1 MQNKHARKKLNNYQL
16 FSVDVVKIMKLAKE
30 RIPTLVGLKHSSKQL
45 FNAHACSLIDNGR
58 LQVLDG
64 SNVR

>member
-1 MQNKHARKKLNNYQL
+1 MQNKRACKKLNNNSL

-45 FNAHACSLIDNGR
+45 FNAHACSLIDNGQ